1 VETVRPVCDKN
12 CFSCIYE
19 DCVYDD
25 LDYEDYSRGDAED
38 KRIRRE
44 NGLSVRGLLTAE
56 ERKAKRRAG
65 ARARYWRLKE
75 ERLARHTSV
84 FECGNENV
92 LRHWKEWRR
101 KKGG

>member
-1 VETVRPVCDKN
+1 VEAVRPVCDKN
-12 CFSCIYE
+12 CFSCIYA

-56 ERKAKRRAG
+56 ERKAKHRAG
-65 ARARYWRLKE
+65 VRARYWRLKE